1 VLTRI
6 VHRPRCRFDHSVGP
20 LTYDDIAQA
29 ATAVNLTALGGFHE
43 DGATTILLGPREP
56 GFWDHVSVHP
66 AFTGDEPLDNWSDA
80 TITGLADQLSATPLF
95 PFGGPPYNAFIS
107 WALKS
112 GETWQSP
119 VGLLVHKDAGLL
131 VSYRGALRFGHHI
144 DLPIPVT
151 SPCDTCAD
159 KPCLTARQWAQLALM
174 DTMCPH
180 ARPTS
185 PRTLFA
191 ARAAVCAC
199 PAQSASP
206 TGAPP
211 PRPRFTWRLLSEN
224 DQTIDP
230 DPPREI

>member
-1 VLTRI
+1 M
-6 VHRPRCRFDHSVGP
+6 
-20 LTYDDIAQA
+20 TYDDIAQA
-29 ATAVNLTALGGFHE
+29 ATAVHLTALGGFHE

-56 GFWDHVSVHP
+56 GFWDHVSAHP

-119 VGLLVHKDAGLL
+119 VGFLVHKDAGLL

-159 KPCLTARQWAQLALM
+159 KPCLTA
-174 DTMCPH
+174 CPVGAIGADGYAVPACKAH
-180 ARPTS
+180 IATDPVCRAGCRVRLSCPIS
-185 PRTLFA
+185 QPYGRT
-191 ARAAVCAC
+191 
-199 PAQSASP
+199 PAQTAFHME
-206 TGAPP
+206 A
-211 PRPRFTWRLLSEN
+211 FV
-224 DQTIDP
+224 
-230 DPPREI
+230 RE

>member
-1 VLTRI
+1 M
-6 VHRPRCRFDHSVGP
+6 
-20 LTYDDIAQA
+20 TYDDIAQA
-29 ATAVNLTALGGFHE
+29 ATAVHLTALGGFHE

-56 GFWDHVSVHP
+56 GFWDHVSAHP

-159 KPCLTARQWAQLALM
+159 KPCLTA
-174 DTMCPH
+174 CPVGAIGADGYAVPACKAH
-180 ARPTS
+180 IATDPVCRAGCRVRLSCPIS
-185 PRTLFA
+185 QPYGRT
-191 ARAAVCAC
+191 
-199 PAQSASP
+199 PAQTAFHME
-206 TGAPP
+206 A
-211 PRPRFTWRLLSEN
+211 FV
-224 DQTIDP
+224 
-230 DPPREI
+230 RE